1 MFKKGEIG
9 WEEISKILIVILFL
23 IIIIAI
29 AILFKDKLY
38 KLVEEIKTLV
48 RFGS

>member
-1 MFKKGEIG
+1 MFKKGEMG

-23 IIIIAI
+23 IVMIAI
-29 AILFKDKLY
+29 AFLFKDKLY
-38 KLVEEIKTLV
+38 TLVEDIKTLV